1 MRSGVKETRGNKE
14 ERRDEKGRKSE
25 KRTPRSDYQNK
36 TPRSD

>member
-1 MRSGVKETRGNKE
+1 VRSGVKETRGVKE

-25 KRTPRSDYQNK
+25 NK